1 MESRRAA
8 RGCVDAA
15 PCTLPRDTRQPGSIA
30 EGEDAGLGRTNV
42 HVAHP
47 LYSVTGGVVEFAE
60 GGRAVVVAPHL
71 LEQVGQNLRA
81 PCLSRADISIVCVR
95 VISPFPQRTGMA
107 LAVRACDETRY
118 VKDVPC
124 DDHPQVP
131 LAAVCFK
138 LLECDSLP
146 CSSQGGDAA
155 QHGVNNLL
163 ETGVLVRI
171 FIRHA
176 LASPD
181 PRLPRARPA
190 CRRSHMIRQLIS
202 QDRRGAQHVRRVIAS
217 ACTDA
222 SACTPHARGTTYG
235 DPSANPTAS
244 PTRRPVSS
252 GSTAAR
258 VLQAPSC
265 CKQICRETEKRS
277 GTRIAHRAHQS
288 PACDVHEDQATVRH
302 GGGDN
307 APGAHGARGSWRYG
321 CSTLRRG
328 QHYLSAPPT
337 PSAGLLSRL
346 LAPLLQLIHV
356 RLQGWAQRRAATH
369 SM

>member
-81 PCLSRADISIVCVR
+81 PCLSRADISIICVR
-95 VISPFPQRTGMA
+95 VMSPFPRRTGMA

-258 VLQAPSC
+258 VSSC
-265 CKQICRETEKRS
+265 RASQQLCRETLKLQNAAAQAL
-277 GTRIAHRAHQS
+277 RIGRTSHWPPPFCEQS
-288 PACDVHEDQATVRH
+288 QATYTKTRPQSDMGVETTLPERMVLGAL
-302 GGGDN
+302 GGTV
-307 APGAHGARGSWRYG
+307 AALCAAGSTICPRP
-321 CSTLRRG
+321 RR
-328 QHYLSAPPT
+328 
-337 PSAGLLSRL
+337 RL
-346 LAPLLQLIHV
+346 LACCRACLLLC
-356 RLQGWAQRRAATH
+356 
-369 SM
+369 SS

>member
-1 MESRRAA
+1 M
-8 RGCVDAA
+8 
-15 PCTLPRDTRQPGSIA
+15 
-30 EGEDAGLGRTNV
+30 
-42 HVAHP
+42 
-47 LYSVTGGVVEFAE
+47 
-60 GGRAVVVAPHL
+60 VAPHL

-81 PCLSRADISIVCVR
+81 PCLSRADISIICVR
-95 VISPFPQRTGMA
+95 VMSPFPRRTGMA

-202 QDRRGAQHVRRVIAS
+202 PDRRGAQHLRRVIAS
-217 ACTDA
+217 ARTDT

-258 VLQAPSC
+258 VSSC
-265 CKQICRETEKRS
+265 RASQQLCRETLKLQN
-277 GTRIAHRAHQS
+277 AAAQALHRAHQS
-288 PACDVHEDQATVRH
+288 LASALLRAVAGDVHEDQATVRH

>member
-81 PCLSRADISIVCVR
+81 PCLSRADISIICVR
-95 VISPFPQRTGMA
+95 VMSPFPRRTGMA

-190 CRRSHMIRQLIS
+190 CRRSHTIRQLIS
-202 QDRRGAQHVRRVIAS
+202 QDRRGAQHLRRVIAS

-244 PTRRPVSS
+244 RPVSS

-277 GTRIAHRAHQS
+277 GTRIAHRAHQITGLPPCEQS
-288 PACDVHEDQATVRH
+288 QATYTKTRPQSDMGVETTLPERMVLGAL
-302 GGGDN
+302 GGTV
-307 APGAHGARGSWRYG
+307 AALCAAGSTICPRP
-321 CSTLRRG
+321 RR
-328 QHYLSAPPT
+328 
-337 PSAGLLSRL
+337 RL
-346 LAPLLQLIHV
+346 LACCRACLLLC
-356 RLQGWAQRRAATH
+356 
-369 SM
+369 SS